1 MTSTPSMS
9 SICVGGNGRKYKV
22 YAVASRL
29 AMAIRLVGSVERVN
43 RCGM

>member
-1 MTSTPSMS
+1 MSTPSID

-29 AMAIRLVGSVERVN
+29 AIAIRLVGRVERAN
-43 RCGM
+43 RRGM